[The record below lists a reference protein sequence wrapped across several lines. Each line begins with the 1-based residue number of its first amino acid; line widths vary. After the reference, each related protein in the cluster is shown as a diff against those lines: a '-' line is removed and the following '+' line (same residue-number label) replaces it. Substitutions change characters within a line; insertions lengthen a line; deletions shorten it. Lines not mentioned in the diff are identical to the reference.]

1 MTMAKYLVS
10 ACYTAEGL
18 KGLTKDKATKRK
30 QAIEQALATVGGK
43 LDAIYWALGE
53 DDAYVICDC
62 PDNVSVA
69 ALALATSASGLVR
82 TRTVPLLTA
91 AELDEALAKQVAY
104 RAPGA

>member
-1 MTMAKYLVS
+1 MAKYLVS
-10 ACYTAEGL
+10 ARYTAEGL
-18 KGLTKDKATKRK
+18 KGLMKDKAAKRT

-43 LDAIYWALGE
+43 LDVIYWALGE

-62 PDNVSVA
+62 PDHVSVA

-82 TRTVPLLTA
+82 TRTVALLTG

-104 RAPGA
+104 KAPGT

>member
-1 MTMAKYLVS
+1 MAKYLVS

-18 KGLTKDKATKRK
+18 KGLTKDKAAKRK

-69 ALALATSASGLVR
+69 ALALATSASGLETVR
-82 TRTVPLLTA
+82 IEGTR
-91 AELDEALAKQVAY
+91 
-104 RAPGA
+104 

>member
-1 MTMAKYLVS
+1 MIIAKYLVS
-10 ACYTAEGL
+10 ARYTAEGL
-18 KGLTKDKATKRK
+18 KGLTKDKAAKRK

-62 PDNVSVA
+62 PDNASVA

-104 RAPGA
+104 RAPGE

>member
-1 MTMAKYLVS
+1 MAKYLVS
-10 ACYTAEGL
+10 ARYTPEGL
-18 KGLTKDKATKRK
+18 RGLTKDKSAKRK
-30 QAIEQALATVGGK
+30 QAIEQALASIGGK

-82 TRTVPLLTA
+82 TRTVPLLTE
-91 AELDEALAKQVAY
+91 AELDEAMGKKVEY

>member
-1 MTMAKYLVS
+1 MAKYLVS

-18 KGLTKDKATKRK
+18 KGLTKDKAARRT
-30 QAIEQALATVGGK
+30 QAFEQALATVGGK

-82 TRTVPLLTA
+82 TKTVPLLTGP
-91 AELDEALAKQVAY
+91 ELDQALAKQVAY
-104 RAPGA
+104 KAPGAS

>member
-1 MTMAKYLVS
+1 MNMAKYLVS
-10 ACYTAEGL
+10 ACYTPEGL
-18 KGLTKDKATKRK
+18 QGLTKDKAAKRK
-30 QAIEQALATVGGK
+30 EAVEQALATVGGK
-43 LDAIYWALGE
+43 LHAMYWALGE

-91 AELDEALAKQVAY
+91 AELDEALAKKVAY